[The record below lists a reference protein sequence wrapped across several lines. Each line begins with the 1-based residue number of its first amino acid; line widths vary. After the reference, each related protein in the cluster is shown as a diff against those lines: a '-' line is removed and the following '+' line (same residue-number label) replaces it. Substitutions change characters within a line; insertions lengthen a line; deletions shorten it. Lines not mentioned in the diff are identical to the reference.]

1 LCLAKSFKII
11 EKPTYIYQRFTPNTL
26 TARAGYIVV
35 ISNIKIIHEIGLF
48 INKKKKFLN
57 KLEIK
62 FLFTMLQIAV
72 SNIFTDIIICKL
84 NEIKKISKYLY
95 KYNLIFLK
103 LSNFGFK
110 KLDFFLQKDKNINE
124 RLLEYKSKKIEVLKK
139 KFGKLKYHNTIL
151 FCAGKSSVIASK
163 ILTSMGAKIT
173 IIIDNNP
180 HFSGQKINNAII
192 KNPLYLRN
200 NLNKF
205 LNHKI
210 LICINNIDSANIIK
224 KQLNKIGIKNKNI
237 YHSNMF

>member
-1 LCLAKSFKII
+1 
-11 EKPTYIYQRFTPNTL
+11 
-26 TARAGYIVV
+26 
-35 ISNIKIIHEIGLF
+35 
-48 INKKKKFLN
+48 
-57 KLEIK
+57 
-62 FLFTMLQIAV
+62 M
-72 SNIFTDIIICKL
+72 
-84 NEIKKISKYLY
+84 
-95 KYNLIFLK
+95 
-103 LSNFGFK
+103 
-110 KLDFFLQKDKNINE
+110 
-124 RLLEYKSKKIEVLKK
+124 
-139 KFGKLKYHNTIL
+139 KYHNTIL

>member
-1 LCLAKSFKII
+1 
-11 EKPTYIYQRFTPNTL
+11 
-26 TARAGYIVV
+26 
-35 ISNIKIIHEIGLF
+35 
-48 INKKKKFLN
+48 
-57 KLEIK
+57 
-62 FLFTMLQIAV
+62 MLQIAV